1 MARIKTI
8 LLSIYLIIIM
18 LFAGIGVCDAQEYNL
33 YRNKEYQFS
42 LDIPAA
48 MNIIES
54 RGPNI
59 KMTAST
65 PKSNFIMSVL
75 VKNSPA
81 IKEADDDF
89 LLWLHQDSLSQTTSD
104 YYKFINCDIINIPNH
119 KVLVQLWTAKHTY
132 PSMTFYQDVI
142 MFHFVTN
149 YKYFL
154 ITYYTNQGDMKKYI
168 PAIEH
173 SIGSFVDETGWY

>member
-1 MARIKTI
+1 
-8 LLSIYLIIIM
+8 M
-18 LFAGIGVCDAQEYNL
+18 LFVGVGVCYAQEYNL
-33 YRNKEYQFS
+33 YRNSEYQFS
-42 LDIPAA
+42 LDIPAS
-48 MNIIES
+48 MNIIKS

-65 PKSNFIMSVL
+65 PKTDFIMSVL
-75 VKNSPA
+75 VKNIPE

-89 LLWLHQDSLSQTTSD
+89 LMWLHQDSLNQTKSD
-104 YYKFINCDIINIPNH
+104 YYKFISCDIINIPNH

-154 ITYYTNQGDMKKYI
+154 ITYYTNHGELKKYI
-168 PAIEH
+168 STIEH

>member
-1 MARIKTI
+1 MARVNEK
-8 LLSIYLIIIM
+8 LLSICLITIM
-18 LFAGIGVCDAQEYNL
+18 LFIGIKVCDASNYKL
-33 YRNKEYQFS
+33 YRNREYQFS
-42 LDIPAA
+42 LEIPSS
-48 MNIIES
+48 MSVIKS

-65 PKSNFIMSVL
+65 PKSDFIMSVL
-75 VKNSPA
+75 VKNSPT

-89 LLWLHQDSLSQTTSD
+89 LMWLHQDSLSQTTSD

>member
-1 MARIKTI
+1 MVRTNVTM
-8 LLSIYLIIIM
+8 LSICLILI
-18 LFAGIGVCDAQEYNL
+18 FAVEFNVCAAGNYKL
-33 YRNKEYQFS
+33 YRNQEYQFS
-42 LDIPAA
+42 LDIPTS
-48 MNIIES
+48 MDIIKS

-65 PKSNFIMSVL
+65 PNADFIMSIL
-75 VKNSPA
+75 VKNSPT

-89 LLWLHQDSLSQTTSD
+89 LMWLHQDSLNQMNSD

-154 ITYYTNQGDMKKYI
+154 ITYYANQGELKKYMPI
-168 PAIEH
+168 VEH